1 MNWEAI
7 KELLQNL
14 QTDRVVETLE
24 RLKLAELVQ
33 EPWFLGTVATL
44 AIVALIMRWR
54 MLLIAVL
61 ALAGSTYLLSYT
73 MKQGTDIGGGAGT
86 DTLFLFIAG
95 GVALVAAIIYLMFVK
110 TD

>member
-7 KELLQNL
+7 KELLQSL
-14 QTDRVVETLE
+14 QTDRVIETLE
-24 RLKLAELVQ
+24 RLKLEELVQ
-33 EPWFLGTVATL
+33 RPWFLGTVAAL
-44 AIVALIMRWR
+44 AVLALIMRWR
-54 MLLIAVL
+54 MLLVAVL

-95 GVALVAAIIYLMFVK
+95 GAVLIAAILYLMFVK
-110 TD
+110 ND